1 MKKVLQN
8 QVLSKVPQ
16 GWENLKGSRA
26 PSITPKRKYI
36 KKAVEAIIETKPEII
51 VSPDVITVIENEN
64 ENDIQ
69 HKRANNL
76 IKAREARQEKLNNKQ
91 TNKEDKI
98 NDLVASINQSKIEK
112 IMLESEKLKSKLL
125 KLI

>member
-1 MKKVLQN
+1 
-8 QVLSKVPQ
+8 
-16 GWENLKGSRA
+16 
-26 PSITPKRKYI
+26 
-36 KKAVEAIIETKPEII
+36 
-51 VSPDVITVIENEN
+51 
-64 ENDIQ
+64 
-69 HKRANNL
+69 L

>member
-1 MKKVLQN
+1 MKNIQTLKKQVIQN
-8 QVLSKVPQ
+8 
-16 GWENLKGSRA
+16 
-26 PSITPKRKYI
+26 ITPKRKYI
-36 KKAVEAIIETKPEII
+36 KKSVEAITETKPEII
-51 VSPDVITVIENEN
+51 VSNEIIENEN